1 MSYDPSSD
9 LLTLLQ
15 AALAG
20 EQKVFVERE
29 WVIRNIDV
37 TEQDYVLIRD
47 IEEEYEFLGIG
58 GMEFTRTLTA
68 RVLIKSA
75 AGRERVRKLAETIRN
90 YLRAKE
96 NWSVSGRI
104 LFNLVVR
111 RTGDFSVS
119 ERGIWSQEME
129 IIWFQ
134 IEVRT

>member
-1 MSYDPSSD
+1 MSYDPSLD
-9 LLTLLQ
+9 LLSLLRD
-15 AALAG
+15 ALVG
-20 EQKVFVERE
+20 EQKVFIERE

-58 GMEFTRTLTA
+58 GMEFTRFLTA
-68 RVLIKSA
+68 RVLVKSA
-75 AGRERVRKLAETIRN
+75 AGRERVRQLEETIRN

-96 NWSVSGRI
+96 NWLVSGRV
-104 LFNLVVR
+104 LYNLVVR
-111 RTGDFSVS
+111 RTGDLSMT

-129 IIWFQ
+129 ITWFQ